1 MAYYP
6 PNGSAKELIMDA
18 DVQLDYPYSAN
29 INNVTVADII
39 EVIAN
44 VSNLKIILPNA
55 TESGPGFTITFNNI
69 GVNSINVVLF
79 DGTTALTTLAA
90 GDIKTVYI
98 SDGTT
103 SNGVWRVLGPAG
115 GSNGINNLVVTSTD
129 NSIDITGSPISN
141 PGGTID
147 ITLPPIIG
155 KLTDL
160 SSLIGGLVVYNPL
173 TSPDIWSVGVIA
185 GDSNITVENG
195 DGTNFDTPIVIK
207 LDNNIAISELK
218 SGNIII
224 NNNTVSNIDV
234 DGFVNINSNGTNSLI
249 NLNAVQIDRNRNIT
263 NINNIA
269 VTGTFISPN
278 TTKAWCRFTNT
289 TGTIVMT
296 SSYNVSSVTLDS
308 NNSQYTITFTTPL
321 STTEY
326 AVGITCANNNS
337 TSPLQTRI
345 GYDIIRT
352 VNHVVIVLADVSGEM
367 LADLPEGVSVTIYSN

>member
-29 INNVTVADII
+29 TNNFTVADII
-39 EVIAN
+39 EVTAAED
-44 VSNLKIILPNA
+44 NLKIILPNA
-55 TESGPGFTITFNNI
+55 TESGPGFTITFNNV
-69 GVNSINVVLF
+69 GVDSVNIVLF

-98 SDGTT
+98 SDSTT

-115 GSNGINNLVVTSTD
+115 GSNGINNLVIDSTN
-129 NSIDITGSPISN
+129 NSINVAGSPVTN
-141 PGGTID
+141 PGGTVD
-147 ITLPPIIG
+147 LTLPPIIASI
-155 KLTDL
+155 TDL
-160 SSLIGGLVVYNPL
+160 SSFVAGIVLINP
-173 TSPDIWSVGVIA
+173 TASTPWSIGIIA
-185 GDSNITVENG
+185 GDSNITVDNG
-195 DGTNFDTPIVIK
+195 DGADSGAPIVVK
-207 LDNNIAISELK
+207 LDNNIALGEVTA
-218 SGNIII
+218 GNIVI
-224 NNNTVSNIDV
+224 NNNTISNTDV
-234 DGFVNINSNGTNSLI
+234 DGVVNINSNGTNSNI
-249 NLNAVQIDRNRNIT
+249 NLNGVQIDKNRNVT
-263 NINNIA
+263 NINNISIA
-269 VTGTFISPN
+269 GTFTASGIA
-278 TTKAWCRFTNT
+278 KAWCRFTNT

-296 SSYNVSSVTLDS
+296 ASENVSGVTLDA

-321 STTEY
+321 TTTEY
-326 AVGITCANNNS
+326 VVGITCANNNS